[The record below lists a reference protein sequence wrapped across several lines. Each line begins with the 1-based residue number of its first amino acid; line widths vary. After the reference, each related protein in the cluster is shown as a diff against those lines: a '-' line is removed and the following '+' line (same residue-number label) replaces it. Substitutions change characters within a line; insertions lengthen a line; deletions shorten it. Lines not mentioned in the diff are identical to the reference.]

1 MYLGPKENPSA
12 WKKKQIVL
20 VQVVYG
26 WMVPGITGKHR
37 YATDTLKFLS
47 KQISKLVS
55 SVNGMYGAVDYVPI
69 RLIRNVDFHDL
80 LVLYHVADGRN
91 YYYVKRWY

>member
-1 MYLGPKENPSA
+1 MM
-12 WKKKQIVL
+12 
-20 VQVVYG
+20 
-26 WMVPGITGKHR
+26 MVPGITGKHR

-69 RLIRNVDFHDL
+69 RLIEMLIFMI
-80 LVLYHVADGRN
+80 Y
-91 YYYVKRWY
+91 